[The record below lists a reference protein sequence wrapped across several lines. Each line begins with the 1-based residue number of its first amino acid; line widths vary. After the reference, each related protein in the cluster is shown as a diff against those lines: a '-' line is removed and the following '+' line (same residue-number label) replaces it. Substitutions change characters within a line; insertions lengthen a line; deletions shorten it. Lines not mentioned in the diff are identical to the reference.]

1 MSGRGDSPDRD
12 LSIGGLKSV
21 TAQKKWDPP
30 HHPHPHPHPHPQQLE
45 SAEPRPSRVVQSES
59 VHITLHLF
67 FFFLQEK
74 SDAKIIRDRSHKVV

>member
-12 LSIGGLKSV
+12 LSIGDLKSV
-21 TAQKKWDPP
+21 IAQKKLSPPPPP
-30 HHPHPHPHPHPQQLE
+30 HPPHPPPQELE